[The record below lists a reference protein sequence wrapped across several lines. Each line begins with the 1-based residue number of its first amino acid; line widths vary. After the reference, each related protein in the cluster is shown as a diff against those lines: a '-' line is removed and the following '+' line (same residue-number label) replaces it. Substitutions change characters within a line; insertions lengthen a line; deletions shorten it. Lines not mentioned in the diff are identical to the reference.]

1 MKYHDLK
8 VIEGSCRG
16 FGSWMGNPLNTP
28 SPGDIFYYKNHQR
41 GGSSKYRGKS
51 RKYYKKYT
59 SARKRRTRRTRRT
72 RR

>member
-1 MKYHDLK
+1 MKFLDLK

-16 FGSWMGNPLNTP
+16 FGSWMDNPLNTP

-51 RKYYKKYT
+51 RKHYKKYT
-59 SARKRRTRRTRRT
+59 SRRKRRTRRTRR
-72 RR
+72 

>member
-51 RKYYKKYT
+51 RKHARKYT
-59 SARKRRTRRTRRT
+59 SRRKRRTRRTRRT